1 MTVILSFRGFA
12 HSIYVIVECFM
23 PKIKSDTTNGRR
35 LERRKLVDNGKGHF
49 RFNSFFAG
57 IGGFDLGFELAGISP
72 AFHCEINDFCQS
84 VLRRHWPNLP
94 SSSDI
99 KDLKADD
106 LPRAEVWC
114 GGFPCQDVSVAR
126 GWLGRDG
133 LKGQNS
139 GLFYPFL
146 SLIKQKLP
154 QVVLLENVTGL
165 LNSHRGQDFR
175 IIISSLTELG
185 YGVVWR
191 VMNARYFGAP
201 QSRPRV
207 FICAWKDRLDLALH
221 SLFERERGAHVKNER
236 KGFVTPTKNPIT
248 GASVPLVSYCLA
260 ATSGRHTGT
269 DWSRTYVAYFDKVRR
284 FTPVECEGL
293 QGFPYGWSLPEK
305 DYPLCDDE
313 IDTLRYHAIGNAV
326 CVSVVKW
333 IGDRIAA
340 RLSGK
345 VSSLDLDQSQSS
357 TSHKKISEMFKDFH
371 NATVKRLSD
380 LEHDPGD
387 KNYFIHWNNG
397 GAAYGEWCL
406 DARVSPA
413 PRILLEKNL
422 IDIIEKNDVEENY
435 FLSSNAAKGILRRV
449 KNQGRTLFKPLHDAL
464 ERLSAK
470 EHRDSCI
477 LEFRKK
483 RESG

>member
-1 MTVILSFRGFA
+1 
-12 HSIYVIVECFM
+12 M
-23 PKIKSDTTNGRR
+23 PKIKSKSTNVRR

-94 SSSDI
+94 NKSDI
-99 KDLKADD
+99 RDLNSDD
-106 LPRAEVWC
+106 LPDAQVWC

-126 GWLGRDG
+126 GWLGREG

-154 QVVLLENVTGL
+154 KVVVLENVTGL

-175 IIISSLTELG
+175 IIISSLTALG
-185 YGVVWR
+185 YGVAWR

-207 FICAWKDRLDLALH
+207 FICAWKDRLDLAVHALYEKEKG
-221 SLFERERGAHVKNER
+221 SQVKNER
-236 KGFVTPTKNPIT
+236 KGFVTPSKCRST

-284 FTPVECEGL
+284 LTPVECEGL
-293 QGFPYGWSLPEK
+293 QGFPSSWSLPER

-326 CVSVVKW
+326 SVSAVKW
-333 IGDRIAA
+333 IGDRIATG
-340 RLSGK
+340 LSGK
-345 VSSLDLDQSQSS
+345 VSSLDLDQSQDSALQ
-357 TSHKKISEMFKDFH
+357 KKIGEMFLDFH
-371 NATVKRLSD
+371 NSTVKVLSD
-380 LEHDPGD
+380 LEHDPSD
-387 KNYFIHWNNG
+387 KNYFVRWKNG

-413 PRILLEKNL
+413 PSRPLEKKL
-422 IDIIEKNDVEENY
+422 IDVIEKKDVEQNY
-435 FLSSNAAKGILRRV
+435 FLSPNAAKGILRRV
-449 KNQGRTLFKPLHDAL
+449 KNQGRTLFKPLQEAL
-464 ERLSAK
+464 ERLSEK
-470 EHRDSCI
+470 EHGEGCI
-477 LEFRKK
+477 VEFKK
-483 RESG
+483 IKRAFSRGV